1 MTSAKTRAFAIFL
14 ITSSVLAVVFFVFPI
29 RIFDGELHVVNQL
42 QDYTVE
48 TPMSLSY
55 FLGIGIDEADMKDVE
70 SFRLTAK
77 GWAMVAVFIFGLP
90 ALLAYRIYL
99 RSSNK

>member
-1 MTSAKTRAFAIFL
+1 MTSTKTRALAIFV
-14 ITSSVLAVVFFVFPI
+14 ITAFVLAIIFFVFPI
-29 RIFDGELHVVNQL
+29 RIFDGEMHVVNQL
-42 QDYTVE
+42 QDYTID

-55 FLGIGIDEADMKDVE
+55 FVGIGLDEADMKDVE

-77 GWAMVAVFIFGLP
+77 GWAMAAVFIIGIP

-99 RSSNK
+99 KYSK